1 MKRYLTS
8 FILCLT
14 AILSFGQS
22 ISDRT
27 LYVYRNDGAFNAFYY
42 SEIDSMLCSVIDTVG
57 VEHENYVV
65 QEIYTVDS
73 LYRIPL
79 TAIDSISFITPKIEY
94 RSNVKAINDSWINYV
109 VSVDE
114 LTLIL
119 SKDIPSDLIPN
130 IGQVLVAETK
140 MSPFENGFAGRVS
153 GIDLSGDNIVINCD
167 KVTLKDI
174 YKKLVCKGRSKS
186 ATNVSQARARSTENR
201 TEMNTVYFDIP
212 HNLSLNL
219 GPMSLNVSPTITLD
233 YIICINDNQTYIDNR
248 ISHYYDCS
256 AQLDCELT
264 GEKELIDLPL
274 SFPIPTEVPGLHA
287 EINVGTFFGYSGGIN
302 ISMKKPFT
310 ITGTTGYIAYNDHAA
325 DIDEWHF
332 ESMDTEFSA
341 NLNGTVRFGL
351 AAQARLA
358 FVTDRL
364 ASIDVTGCFGPEIT
378 ANLSLSSN
386 GLLDGS
392 LYSALKESVV
402 TLNAYGSVKPGWRFA
417 GFEHQVFNNNPSFH
431 FELNH
436 WYILPEFNNLSWTP
450 TQGTNTGK
458 LNGGISRDLFWPGV
472 QLGWSLFDQ
481 NDQLYASQY
490 YPETYR
496 LMSEWPY
503 EGLEIDLHDLPYGS
517 KYIAYPMIKIWGYEM
532 RALPSTDVSI
542 DPLINTGNASNIEE
556 TSAVVSGYVEGL
568 EYSIIADAGICY
580 STGDAVSGSYISS
593 GSRKD
598 GDFSIPISGLASNT
612 TYFYCAYANC
622 DGNYY
627 YGEVHS
633 FKTKKKDD
641 PDPNPDPNP
650 KPDPDPEIE
659 PNAITG
665 GHYKETTTTAT
676 IECTY
681 ENVPSDADCGYFLDE
696 ESNSTTAGIS
706 MNHSLGNVE
715 GKQVIP
721 LSGLKPGKT
730 YYYQAYIKHDGK
742 SYLGSEQ
749 SFKTKELNPIATTGE
764 YSDVTDKS
772 AIVECSFENVPEG
785 GKCYVFLQW
794 TENGEYKMVSFDANE
809 GKNQKI
815 SCSGLKPATTYY
827 YTAAISYNGK
837 EYVGEE
843 KSFTTDLPD
852 LSGTWTCVETYYKN
866 GNYSNPLYRTYTIVL
881 NKNGKAE
888 VNNGE
893 DFSSWEAFD
902 GWTWELYGN
911 TLQMQCTLIA
921 TQTQNSG
928 EKIKGTVDNL
938 SDPKKITGRRF
949 NWNFNQYGSFE
960 SDGWEI
966 VMTR

>member
-392 LYSALKESVV
+392 LYSAL
-402 TLNAYGSVKPGWRFA
+402 
-417 GFEHQVFNNNPSFH
+417 NP
-431 FELNH
+431 N
-436 WYILPEFNNLSWTP
+436 
-450 TQGTNTGK
+450 
-458 LNGGISRDLFWPGV
+458 R
-472 QLGWSLFDQ
+472 
-481 NDQLYASQY
+481 
-490 YPETYR
+490 
-496 LMSEWPY
+496 
-503 EGLEIDLHDLPYGS
+503 
-517 KYIAYPMIKIWGYEM
+517 
-532 RALPSTDVSI
+532 
-542 DPLINTGNASNIEE
+542 
-556 TSAVVSGYVEGL
+556 
-568 EYSIIADAGICY
+568 
-580 STGDAVSGSYISS
+580 
-593 GSRKD
+593 
-598 GDFSIPISGLASNT
+598 
-612 TYFYCAYANC
+612 
-622 DGNYY
+622 
-627 YGEVHS
+627 
-633 FKTKKKDD
+633 
-641 PDPNPDPNP
+641 
-650 KPDPDPEIE
+650 
-659 PNAITG
+659 
-665 GHYKETTTTAT
+665 
-676 IECTY
+676 
-681 ENVPSDADCGYFLDE
+681 
-696 ESNSTTAGIS
+696 
-706 MNHSLGNVE
+706 SLG
-715 GKQVIP
+715 
-721 LSGLKPGKT
+721 
-730 YYYQAYIKHDGK
+730 
-742 SYLGSEQ
+742 
-749 SFKTKELNPIATTGE
+749 
-764 YSDVTDKS
+764 
-772 AIVECSFENVPEG
+772 
-785 GKCYVFLQW
+785 FL
-794 TENGEYKMVSFDANE
+794 
-809 GKNQKI
+809 
-815 SCSGLKPATTYY
+815 
-827 YTAAISYNGK
+827 
-837 EYVGEE
+837 
-843 KSFTTDLPD
+843 
-852 LSGTWTCVETYYKN
+852 CVV
-866 GNYSNPLYRTYTIVL
+866 R
-881 NKNGKAE
+881 
-888 VNNGE
+888 
-893 DFSSWEAFD
+893 
-902 GWTWELYGN
+902 
-911 TLQMQCTLIA
+911 Q
-921 TQTQNSG
+921 
-928 EKIKGTVDNL
+928 
-938 SDPKKITGRRF
+938 R
-949 NWNFNQYGSFE
+949 
-960 SDGWEI
+960 EI
-966 VMTR
+966 L